1 MRTAFFAVLT
11 TTMLLSAAALADVPG
26 LMNYQ
31 GALTDAYG
39 VALDTTVS
47 MAFSIHTDSTGGSQ
61 LWSETQSSVMV
72 NHGVFNVLLGRVNPL
87 SDAVFSAASCW
98 LQIQVGG
105 DPVLAPRQRIVAA
118 GYAVRDA

>member
-1 MRTAFFAVLT
+1 MRTAFFMVLA

-31 GALTDAYG
+31 GTLTDAYDA
-39 VALDTTVS
+39 ALDTTVS
-47 MAFSIHTDSTGGSQ
+47 MTFAIYNDSTGGSQ
-61 LWSETQSSVMV
+61 LWTETQSSVAV
-72 NHGVFNVLLGRVNPL
+72 SRGVFNVLLGRVNPL
-87 SDAVFSAASCW
+87 SDAVFSAASSW

-118 GYAVRDA
+118 GYSRAK